1 MRVNALRPILT
12 LEQYRIKYSKE
23 ENSHLPI
30 KVDNKKLYECFGVG
44 PNKKWEALNKLAN
57 KNIIELKRGGRGRL
71 PIVRIILPK
80 KNLN

>member
-1 MRVNALRPILT
+1 MDFVPGSFASLSNNKLEKVAGIILA
-12 LEQYRIKYSKE
+12 ENKE
-23 ENSHLPI
+23 I
-30 KVDNKKLYECFGVG
+30 DNKKLYEWFGVG